1 MIHLPWWLNVWRI
14 DFNTTFSRSSRPVF
28 LKIVLLKFLRNS
40 QENNCGEFSSQQSCW
55 LRACKFL
62 WIFEIFNN
70 AFSIEHPRWL
80 LLVLQVYLHPIIN
93 LNMKVLKVLQ
103 VSISLFFGD
112 YYVPKDL
119 KFLTSLPVN
128 TQLLHFGIHVPS
140 VLSTPCT
147 HTQNDSLWKKKN

>member
-1 MIHLPWWLNVWRI
+1 MEITLLWRLILQTQENEISCAIFFKTGSEMIHLPWWLNVWRI
-14 DFNTTFSRSSRPVF
+14 DFNTTFCRNSRPVF

-40 QENNCGEFSSQQSCW
+40 QENNCGEFSSQQSCR

-103 VSISLFFGD
+103 VS
-112 YYVPKDL
+112 V
-119 KFLTSLPVN
+119 
-128 TQLLHFGIHVPS
+128 
-140 VLSTPCT
+140 
-147 HTQNDSLWKKKN
+147 